1 MKPADPKKLYGDKK
15 PPLAQLPLVALAHAS
30 CAHYDGDLKYGWRNW
45 RDNPVE
51 AMTYLNAAMRHLML
65 WQEGEEYARDTG
77 VNNLGAVI
85 ACCAILLDAQANN
98 ALIDNRSKSKEACD
112 ILHQLEE
119 TVLKLTGMQEQRDKA
134 KGELSERIRRDGLS
148 TGLVRT
154 GTSPYTDWRT

>member
-1 MKPADPKKLYGDKK
+1 MQTPADPKKIYGDKK

-51 AMTYLNAAMRHLML
+51 ALTYLNAAMRHLML

-85 ACCAILLDAQANN
+85 ACCAILLDAQANK
-98 ALIDNRSKSKEACD
+98 ALIDNRSKSQEACD
-112 ILHQLEE
+112 VLHDLEA
-119 TVLKLTGMQEQRDKA
+119 VVSKLKEMQ
-134 KGELSERIRRDGLS
+134 SERDAAKEQLYRGV
-148 TGLVRT
+148 G
-154 GTSPYTDWRT
+154 